1 MTAPP
6 VREPLAE
13 WTPRGDDPVFAGH
26 FPGNPVLPGAI
37 LIDWAITA
45 LGQQRGWPADHGS
58 IRQAKFLSP
67 ARPNEP
73 LSLDYV
79 VAPRGRGKL
88 QVTAQRQTGERTLV
102 LELLVETGPEPDPRG
117 HHE

>member
-6 VREPLAE
+6 VRERLAE
-13 WTPRGDDPVFAGH
+13 WTPHGDDPVFAGH

-45 LGQQRGWPADHGS
+45 LSHHMGWATDHGS

-88 QVTAQRQTGERTLV
+88 HVTAQRQTGERTLV
-102 LELLVETGPEPDPRG
+102 LELLVETGPEAYPWGAP
-117 HHE
+117 